1 MERMRHRHDEE
12 IGQLQ
17 EEIAALEQELLEEE
31 LFDKDKDQ
39 SNSEERRGTIIQ
51 AGRTRRQSPLIE
63 SSTKEEALVLLP
75 KGKRSEVACA
85 KQSDIEEIRTS
96 MSSRESSPQKVKR
109 VLRSMVGK
117 ISKSDNQS

>member
-51 AGRTRRQSPLIE
+51 AGRTRRQSPPME

-75 KGKRSEVACA
+75 KGKR
-85 KQSDIEEIRTS
+85 
-96 MSSRESSPQKVKR
+96 ESSPQKVKR
-109 VLRSMVGK
+109 MVLRSMVGK
-117 ISKSDNQS
+117 SR